1 MTTPAQQSPDAQ
13 TPASDRTTP
22 PPQGE
27 AGAGG
32 AASLWRDRQFRTFW
46 SAQSV
51 SEFGDRISELALP
64 LIAVTMLNASPSQ
77 AGFLTAAVWLPNLA
91 SLFIGSWVDQHR
103 DKRPLMIAAD
113 LTRTVL
119 LLSLPAAYWLDI
131 LTLGQ
136 LYAIA
141 ILAGTAH
148 VVFNT
153 AYASFFVRLVK
164 RDQYLEA
171 NSKLAATRSISFIA
185 GPAVGGLLVQWLTAP
200 IALVVDAISFLFS
213 AVQVSRLKVEPGE
226 ADGGEESLLARARA
240 GMGYLL
246 RHPYLRASLGC
257 ATTVNFFNMIGMA
270 LLVLFASRN
279 LELSAG
285 TIGIAF
291 GIGASGGLVGAL
303 AAKTLAR
310 LIGAGR
316 LIAISSVIFPASLGI
331 LAFADGPVWMRAGT
345 LVVAEFVGAFAVMC
359 FDIPLNSLQAAVTH
373 DHMRSRVAG
382 AFSSI
387 NYGVR
392 PLGAV
397 IGGLLG
403 TWLGVRETLLISAA
417 GGLFA
422 VLWLLPSPIIRT
434 RDLQALEPPAMSRL
448 RG

>member
-1 MTTPAQQSPDAQ
+1 MTIPAQQA
-13 TPASDRTTP
+13 PAT
-22 PPQGE
+22 
-27 AGAGG
+27 
-32 AASLWRDRQFRTFW
+32 ASLWHDRRFRTFW
-46 SAQSV
+46 SAQGV

-64 LIAVTMLNASPSQ
+64 LIAVTLLNASPSQ
-77 AGFLTAAVWLPNLA
+77 VGFLTAAVWLPNLA

-113 LTRTVL
+113 LSRTVL
-119 LLSLPAAYWLDI
+119 LLSLPAAYWLDV

-153 AYASFFVRLVK
+153 AYASFFVRLVR
-164 RDQYLEA
+164 RDQFLEA
-171 NSKLAATRSISFIA
+171 NSKLSATRSISFMA

-200 IALVVDAISFLFS
+200 IALIADALSFMFS
-213 AVQVSRLKVEPGE
+213 AVQVSRLKVPPGD
-226 ADGGEESLLARARA
+226 ATPGEESLLTRARA

-270 LLVLFASRN
+270 LVVLFASRN

-285 TIGIAF
+285 TIGLAL
-291 GIGASGGLVGAL
+291 GVGASGGLVGAL
-303 AAKTLAR
+303 AAKSLVK
-310 LIGAGR
+310 LVGAGR
-316 LIAISSVIFPASLGI
+316 LIALSSVVFPASIGI
-331 LAFADGPVWMRAGT
+331 MALADGPVWMRAGIFAA
-345 LVVAEFVGAFAVMC
+345 AEFVGGFAVMC
-359 FDIPLNSLQAAVTH
+359 FDVPLNSLQAAVTH
-373 DHMRSRVAG
+373 DHMRSRVVG

-403 TWLGVRETLLISAA
+403 TWIGVRETLLISAA

-422 VLWLLPSPIIRT
+422 VLWLVRSPIIRT
-434 RDLQALEPPAMSRL
+434 HDLTGLEPPAM
-448 RG
+448 